1 MARKTSNLD
10 SKIEPCIC
18 LCFLEIPHFFRLY
31 VCANGQASWL
41 IISHRVIQTS
51 NRRLKYLLSHYCDFS
66 LKDNSLIDK
75 IKWMNEENKGR
86 KKITRETDSRHM
98 RVMRD
103 SLITEKRRDPGR
115 GGKSLIAGMI

>member
-1 MARKTSNLD
+1 
-10 SKIEPCIC
+10 
-18 LCFLEIPHFFRLY
+18 
-31 VCANGQASWL
+31 
-41 IISHRVIQTS
+41 
-51 NRRLKYLLSHYCDFS
+51 
-66 LKDNSLIDK
+66 
-75 IKWMNEENKGR
+75 MNEENKGR